1 MIIHLRKD
9 QGHVTDGRTL
19 DQCMEFLPNGDYV
32 ATIETKAQWLKRQP
46 RTLSQNALLHV
57 WFKHIAVAIN
67 TQYGDDYWNADKV
80 KDYFAMVY
88 ATDEVTPDGKPWRK
102 PVSTSKL
109 TKKQMTEYMERIQAH
124 MLTEH
129 GIRVPLPEDERFK
142 DFQLEY
148 S

>member
-1 MIIHLRKD
+1 MVIHLRKD

-32 ATIETKAQWLKRQP
+32 ATIETKTQWLKRQP

>member
-1 MIIHLRKD
+1 MVIHLRKD

-32 ATIETKAQWLKRQP
+32 ATIETKTQWLKRQP

-57 WFKHIAVAIN
+57 WFKHIAVALN
-67 TQYGDDYWNADKV
+67 TQYGDDYWNAEKV
-80 KDYFAMVY
+80 KDYFASHY
-88 ATDEVTPDGKPWRK
+88 ATDEVMPDGVIWRK
-102 PVSTSKL
+102 AVSTSKM
-109 TKKQMTEYMERIQAH
+109 TKKQMTGYMERIQAY
-124 MLTEH
+124 MMAEH
-129 GIRVPLPEDERFK
+129 GIKVPLPDDDKFK

>member
-1 MIIHLRKD
+1 MVIHLRKD

>member
-1 MIIHLRKD
+1 MVIHLKKD
-9 QGHVTDGRTL
+9 NGHVTDGRTL